1 MHTHTFYGDY
11 LKARFL
17 GIRYLSMRA
26 LGFELVLTMISLMTD
41 VGLSALCQKP
51 PPSRPAIGLLILSG
65 RPD

>member
-26 LGFELVLTMISLMTD
+26 LGFELVLTMIRLMTTS
-41 VGLSALCQKP
+41 VYQHYVKNRRHQGQQ
-51 PPSRPAIGLLILSG
+51 
-65 RPD
+65 